1 MKTAKE
7 QISDLRFSLSEAI
20 ANFEQINPD
29 IEDHEIPGWVKLA
42 EQTLEE
48 TKQIGPNPMKVML
61 QKVVDQTE
69 RAEKKAFE
77 AMNPIAMVLHPKSIL
92 VSEIREFLK

>member
-1 MKTAKE
+1 MARE
-7 QISDLRFSLSEAI
+7 DMYYHAWQEAI
-20 ANFEQINPD
+20 AENE
-29 IEDHEIPGWVKLA
+29 KLK
-42 EQTLEE
+42 TL
-48 TKQIGPNPMKVML
+48 L